1 MHPFLLIAMEIHGF
15 LVRVITC
22 TELEF
27 SALSRKDAWMLGFMT
42 QEKGRIEPECFFF
55 FIFSIIT

>member
-42 QEKGRIEPECFFF
+42 QEKGRIEPE
-55 FIFSIIT
+55 